1 MNFYNGFSPNQR
13 VKALNWSKAERAAG
27 KRKLK
32 ADKCMACGQTHGLI
46 QFHSE
51 DYSEPFGP
59 HIGAYEFCY
68 RCHIVLH
75 CRHRNL
81 NGWERYKMLLRFGF
95 SWVPMFTPNFQRIQS
110 TLNGTE
116 KPVSQGEPRDN
127 LIFDEMKI

>member
-1 MNFYNGFSPNQR
+1 MNFYNGFSPAQR
-13 VKALNWSKAERAAG
+13 VKALNWSKAERAEG

-75 CRHRNL
+75 CRHRNPI
-81 NGWERYKMLLRFGF
+81 GWERYKMLLRFGF
-95 SWVPMFTPNFQRIQS
+95 SWVPMSTPNFQRIQS